1 MMKYC
6 ARMTLVAIENR
17 RYMRPQIEQ
26 AKRKA
31 FTDCMAGLFED
42 INNKGRFEISVSTF
56 EKVICED
63 PEVYELETIVK
74 IASVE

>member
-6 ARMTLVAIENR
+6 ARMTPVVIENR
-17 RYMRPQIEQ
+17 RYKRPQIEQ
-26 AKRKA
+26 AKREA

-42 INNKGRFEISVSTF
+42 INNKGRFEIDVSTF

-63 PEVYELETIVK
+63 PEVYDLETVVK
-74 IASVE
+74 IYSAE

>member
-6 ARMTLVAIENR
+6 ARMTPVVIEDR

-26 AKRKA
+26 AKRAA
-31 FTDCMAGLFED
+31 FTDCMESLFED
-42 INNKGRFEISVSTF
+42 INNKGRFEIDVSTF
-56 EKVICED
+56 ENVICED
-63 PEVYELETIVK
+63 PEVYELETVVK